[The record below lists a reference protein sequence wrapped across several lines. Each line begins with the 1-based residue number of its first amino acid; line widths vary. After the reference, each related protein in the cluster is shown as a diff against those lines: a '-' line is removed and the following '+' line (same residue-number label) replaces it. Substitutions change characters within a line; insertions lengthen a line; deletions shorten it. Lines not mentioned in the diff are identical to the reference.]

1 MRTTAFS
8 SLFCKHPHASSPLC
22 LSPLKAALQDGSR
35 PHDPTPT
42 TRHQRLARAC
52 DAPRSLPHLP
62 QVHRLRH
69 RMRSHNNPNTPSVP
83 RYLLGSAALHKR
95 ARRKHTSFPP
105 FPLSSRLPSSANLP
119 CNNQVWI
126 ACMAPLNGVALLP
139 PLSPPT
145 SHVLV
150 LILSVSPVHCYVA
163 QNSDK
168 IFVQN
173 QKQNPNA
180 ELVKV
185 HTDHVE
191 LLGLRPRRAEPGKDK
206 RVMIDE
212 TVSLFNRALKASRR
226 GSR

>member
-1 MRTTAFS
+1 
-8 SLFCKHPHASSPLC
+8 
-22 LSPLKAALQDGSR
+22 
-35 PHDPTPT
+35 
-42 TRHQRLARAC
+42 
-52 DAPRSLPHLP
+52 
-62 QVHRLRH
+62 
-69 RMRSHNNPNTPSVP
+69 
-83 RYLLGSAALHKR
+83 
-95 ARRKHTSFPP
+95 
-105 FPLSSRLPSSANLP
+105 
-119 CNNQVWI
+119 
-126 ACMAPLNGVALLP
+126 MAPLNGVALLP